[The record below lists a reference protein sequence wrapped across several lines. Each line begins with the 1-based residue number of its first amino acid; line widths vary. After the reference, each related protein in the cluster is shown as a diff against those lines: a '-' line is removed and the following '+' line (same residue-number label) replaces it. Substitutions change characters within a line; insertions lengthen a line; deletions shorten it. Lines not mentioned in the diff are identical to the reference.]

1 MSDIYG
7 TQRLLRNQA
16 QCLRCGDVI
25 ESTHVHDL
33 VSCSCGQLFVDG
45 GLEYLRRGGDPEW
58 YDELSIYEHPLGDLI
73 QQRALETWHSKD
85 KDFFLQLNH
94 AILQLA
100 SEGGEVAALWAKFNY
115 KPAFKLL
122 DGMTREETFKVN
134 LLDELGDV
142 LYYLAILAHLY
153 GWTIED
159 VSQRNYE
166 KLRGGHGWKT
176 PSQ

>member
-1 MSDIYG
+1 MSDTTTFKG
-7 TQRLLRNQA
+7 VELLLICDA
-16 QCLRCGDVI
+16 CGEGWLI
-25 ESTHVHDL
+25 
-33 VSCSCGQLFVDG
+33 GDG
-45 GLEYLRRGGDPEW
+45 HNCKIAP
-58 YDELSIYEHPLGDLI
+58 IIKPDLI

-115 KPAFKLL
+115 KPAFKLR

-142 LYYLAILAHLY
+142 LYYLSVLAHLY